1 MHHLSAYT
9 VSSAC
14 QSGMPDQIAPGPM
27 TLSPA
32 QLSSHVAILMG
43 TCHGEAFLPS
53 QLYSIAAQTHANW
66 SLWASDDSSRPDT
79 WQVLE
84 KYRHAWAQESHP
96 GRLHLRKGPQQGFAA
111 NFLSLLSAPD
121 IHADYYA
128 FADQDDIWH
137 TDKLARAVAALAA
150 VPPDTPALYTA
161 RTRLVDA
168 EGRPLCLSPAAS
180 RGPGFGNALVQN
192 IAGGNTMVL
201 NAAARRLLC
210 QTPGGEHT
218 GLHDWWC
225 YLIVSGSG
233 GVVIHDATPC
243 LDYRQHGGNLIGLRR
258 GWSALPE
265 RVARVWRGQHGGQ
278 LDRNLAALEGVKNRL
293 TRRNAHRLNT
303 YRRSRA
309 SGVCGRMVGLR
320 RAGVY
325 RQTIMGTMAMYLATF
340 FKRG

>member
-1 MHHLSAYT
+1 MHHWPAYT

-14 QSGMPDQIAPGPM
+14 QSGMLDQIASGPM
-27 TLSPA
+27 TLPSA

-53 QLYSIAAQTHANW
+53 QLNSIAAQTHANW
-66 SLWASDDSSRPDT
+66 TLWASDDSWRPGT
-79 WQVLE
+79 REVLE
-84 KYRHAWAQESHP
+84 NCQRTWTDDGLA
-96 GRLHLRKGPQQGFAA
+96 GRLNVRTGPQQGFAA
-111 NFLSLLSAPD
+111 NFLSLLSAPE

-150 VPPDTPALYTA
+150 VPADTPALYTA

-168 EGRPLCLSPAAS
+168 EGRPLGLSPAAP
-180 RGPGFGNALVQN
+180 RRPGFGNALVQN

-225 YLIVSGSG
+225 YLLISGSG
-233 GVVIHDATPC
+233 GRVIHDPEPC

-265 RVARVWRGQHGGQ
+265 RVARVWRGQHGRQ
-278 LDRNLAALEGVKNRL
+278 LDRNLAALADVKDLLNRHNAGRL
-293 TRRNAHRLNT
+293 EAYRSSRTSGICRRMA
-303 YRRSRA
+303 
-309 SGVCGRMVGLR
+309 GLR

-325 RQTIMGTMAMYLATF
+325 RQTAMGTIAMYLATF